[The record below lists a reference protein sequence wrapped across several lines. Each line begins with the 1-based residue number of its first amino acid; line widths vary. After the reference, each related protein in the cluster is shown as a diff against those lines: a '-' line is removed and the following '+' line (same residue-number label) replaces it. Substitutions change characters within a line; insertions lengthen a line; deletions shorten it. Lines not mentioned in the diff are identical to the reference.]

1 MSFDIKVGFDQN
13 KILQILDKS
22 EGQQGEDVFKLKIV
36 IRRGSLVVEVNKSE
50 LLFWPA
56 LDTTY
61 SGLKFLRKNNV
72 S

>member
-1 MSFDIKVGFDQN
+1 MSFDIKVRFDQN
-13 KILQILDKS
+13 EILQILDQS
-22 EGQQGEDVFKLKIV
+22 QRQQREDVFKLKIV

-61 SGLKFLRKNNV
+61 SGLKCLRKNNV